1 MRLMITFTR
10 WLVKFV
16 RILITLKVQVV
27 IVSLLCHVMKLS
39 IPLKNENLLLTS
51 GIRSVQL
58 REGLHL
64 GVIVEESVDLET
76 IGRLEVQTEGDT
88 AAKGPFESA
97 ETTGVFTAGC

>member
-1 MRLMITFTR
+1 MKTYCWRL
-10 WLVKFV
+10 V
-16 RILITLKVQVV
+16 
-27 IVSLLCHVMKLS
+27 
-39 IPLKNENLLLTS
+39 
-51 GIRSVQL
+51 RSVQL

-97 ETTGVFTAGC
+97 ETTGVFTAGCWVGVACE